1 MRSNSPNFMKLFV
14 ALLYEETGLVMILG
28 WLLPLVELK

>member
-1 MRSNSPNFMKLFV
+1 LFV
-14 ALLYEETGLVMILG
+14 ALLYEETGLVMMLG